1 MEWLQSWTEII
12 NSSSISSSKLLIH
25 DQKKV
30 CKLLPLGVAWL
41 LSCSDSGVG
50 YVARIRG
57 QVSKMGANL
66 RVGFGKI

>member
-30 CKLLPLGVAWL
+30 CKLLPLRVACL
-41 LSCSDSGVG
+41 RSCSDSGVG
-50 YVARIRG
+50 YVARTRG